1 MRYCGFFQPAPLF
14 PIRIEASERG
24 ITRVSIGAPRSGERV
39 HDGEQPLIRETA
51 QQLAEYFS
59 GRRRAF
65 DLPLDLEGTAFQRE
79 VWEALRRIPYGETCT
94 YGELARAIGRAGAAR
109 AAGAANGANPVAII
123 VPCHRVLAARG
134 GLGGYTGGLERKRF
148 LLELERGS
156 VTSRTSS

>member
-24 ITRVSIGAPRSGERV
+24 IARVWIGGPRSGERV
-39 HDGEQPLIRETA
+39 HDAEQPLIREA
-51 QQLAEYFS
+51 ARQLAEYFS

-94 YGELARAIGRAGAAR
+94 YDELARAIGRAGAAR

-123 VPCHRVLAARG
+123 VPCHRVLAAGG
-134 GLGGYTGGLERKRF
+134 GLGGYAGGLERKRF

>member
-1 MRYCGFFQPAPLF
+1 MNDA
-14 PIRIEASERG
+14 
-24 ITRVSIGAPRSGERV
+24 
-39 HDGEQPLIRETA
+39 EQPLIREAA

-59 GRRRAF
+59 GRRRVF

-94 YGELARAIGRAGAAR
+94 YGELARAIGRAGGAR

-123 VPCHRVLAARG
+123 VPCHRVLAAGG
-134 GLGGYTGGLERKRF
+134 GLGGYAGGLERKRF